1 MNKGYRPKGYR
12 PLRRDAAADS
22 ATGIGPDTVLGRR
35 CSSLARAAIAAAAL
49 VGATSASAPSAAA
62 QSPQPPVLTGV
73 HLARPQLPSTSPLPV
88 VPGVP
93 TLAAGSTVP
102 TSPMVPVAP
111 LSPLSPAATPAQALP
126 VAGQVV
132 AGQASIATAGPAA
145 TPTMTIHQTS
155 ARAAIDWQ
163 RFDVGQQARVH
174 FVQPGLDSV
183 TLNRVQAGQPSQ
195 IFGHIQA
202 NGQVFLTNPDG
213 VYFAPGARVDVGGLV
228 ATTHRIGVEDFM
240 AGRLRF
246 EREGAT
252 GSVINAGSLE
262 ARLGGYVA
270 LLAPEVRN
278 EGVILARM
286 GAVALAAGEAFE
298 LRVDGHNTLAAL
310 RVDPATI
317 RSLVENR
324 SVVLAPG
331 GLVILSAQ
339 AADRLHGG
347 VIRHSGRSEAT
358 GLQARGGRLILEA
371 SDTID
376 NSGRLAASGSTDG
389 PAGSVELTAPD
400 LANSGAIEAI
410 GDAANPRG
418 GRIDLIGGEVVQ
430 TLTGSL
436 DASGPEQGGAVT
448 VRAGGTVR
456 LGGALDASAHRDVAV
471 EVDRDAVRV
480 KPMRGVPAVLVSG
493 VALPASEDQ
502 PILGSKR
509 GELPR
514 KPVPSMAAP
523 GLAAPGLAVP
533 GTTVPGLAVPGTVD
547 IVKKPVPALAGISG
561 QATNGGRITVEAAEV
576 SLESADLDV
585 SGAIGGQVLIDGR
598 LPATGAP
605 SPRQDVAAP
614 SRVTVGGE
622 TEIRARGRR
631 GDGGRVTLLGN
642 EIIESVTSQIRVD
655 GATSGGTVQ
664 KGSGRAE

>member
-22 ATGIGPDTVLGRR
+22 ATGIGPDTALGRR
-35 CSSLARAAIAAAAL
+35 CSSLARAAVAAAVL
-49 VGATSASAPSAAA
+49 VGAASASA
-62 QSPQPPVLTGV
+62 Q
-73 HLARPQLPSTSPLPV
+73 
-88 VPGVP
+88 
-93 TLAAGSTVP
+93 STV
-102 TSPMVPVAP
+102 A
-111 LSPLSPAATPAQALP
+111 LPAQALP

-145 TPTMTIHQTS
+145 APTMTIHQTS

-163 RFDVGQQARVH
+163 HFDVGPQARVH

-286 GAVALAAGEAFE
+286 GTVALAAGEAFD

-347 VIRHSGRSEAT
+347 VVRHNGLSEAT

-371 SDTID
+371 SDSID

-389 PAGSVELTAPD
+389 PAGSIELTAPD
-400 LANSGAIEAI
+400 LGNSGAIEAI

-436 DASGPEQGGAVT
+436 DASGPEQGGAVA

-480 KPMRGVPAVLVSG
+480 KPIWGGPAVIVSG
-493 VALPASEDQ
+493 GAPSASEDQ

-514 KPVPSMAAP
+514 KPVPTMA
-523 GLAAPGLAVP
+523 
-533 GTTVPGLAVPGTVD
+533 VPGLAVPGTPAPELAVPGTVD
-547 IVKKPVPALAGISG
+547 IIKKPVPALAGISD
-561 QATNGGRITVEAAEV
+561 QATSGGRITVEAAEV

-605 SPRQDVAAP
+605 SPRQAVAAP
-614 SRVTVGGE
+614 SRVGVGGE

-655 GATSGGTVQ
+655 GPTSGGTVQ
-664 KGSGRAE
+664 KGSGRTE